1 MGLFLKWY
9 FRKIRTEVDGLQVA
23 NKQLEDFNKA
33 LEQKMED
40 CARDLEREIAGRRR
54 AEKELSLVKDELE
67 NRVLQRTEEMARANV
82 ELKNKF
88 LDAQRA
94 EDQLR
99 NTLGKLEKALEGTFK
114 AMSLT
119 IELRDLYTAGHQRRV
134 MNLAVTLAKEMNL
147 SQDKVEGIR
156 MAGIIHDI
164 GKIAMP
170 AEILAKPT
178 RLSTTEFQLVKD
190 HARVGYNILKR
201 IEFPWPVA
209 QIVLQHHERTDGS
222 GYPDGLVGDAILMEA
237 RILALADHVEALS
250 SHRAY
255 RPALGLDKAMEEIR
269 RGRGIQFDSLV
280 VDTCLKLFREKRLD
294 LDIEANAWVDAFR
307 V

>member
-1 MGLFLKWY
+1 MGFFSSWDC
-9 FRKIRTEVDGLQVA
+9 RKIRKKVDSLEVA

-33 LEQKMED
+33 LEKMMED
-40 CARDLEREIAGRRR
+40 CARDLEKEIADRRR
-54 AEKELSLVKDELE
+54 AEKELSLIKDELE
-67 NRVLQRTEEMARANV
+67 DRVHQRTKELVRANV
-82 ELKNKF
+82 ELESKV
-88 LDAQRA
+88 LDARRA
-94 EDQLR
+94 EDQLQ

-134 MNLAVTLAKEMNL
+134 MNLAVAIAKEMNL
-147 SQDKVEGIR
+147 SQDVVEGIR

-164 GKIAMP
+164 GKIAVP
-170 AEILAKPT
+170 AEILVKPT
-178 RLSTTEFQLVKD
+178 RLSKNEFQLIKE
-190 HARVGYNILKR
+190 HPRLGYDILKR

-209 QIVLQHHERTDGS
+209 QIVLQHHERMDGS

-269 RGRGIQFDSLV
+269 RGRGIQFDSRA
-280 VDTCLKLFREKRLD
+280 VDTCIKLFREKGFHLKT
-294 LDIEANAWVDAFR
+294 EADGWG
-307 V
+307 

>member
-1 MGLFLKWY
+1 MGLFSKWHC
-9 FRKIRTEVDGLQVA
+9 RTIRTKVDSLQVA

-33 LEQKMED
+33 LEQKVED
-40 CARDLEREIAGRRR
+40 HARDLEKEIADRRR
-54 AEKELSLVKDELE
+54 AEKELRLIKDELE
-67 NRVLQRTEEMARANV
+67 NRVLQCTEELVRTNV
-82 ELKNKF
+82 ELKGKF
-88 LDAQRA
+88 LDARRA
-94 EDQLR
+94 EDQLQ

-119 IELRDLYTAGHQRRV
+119 IELRDLFTAGHQRRV
-134 MNLAVTLAKEMNL
+134 MNLAVAIAKEMNL
-147 SQDKVEGIR
+147 SQDEVEGIR
-156 MAGIIHDI
+156 MAGIIHDV

-178 RLSTTEFQLVKD
+178 RLSKAEFQLIKD
-190 HARVGYNILKR
+190 HPRMGYDILKR

-209 QIVLQHHERTDGS
+209 QIVLQHHERMDGS

-250 SHRAY
+250 SHRAH

-269 RGRGIQFDSLV
+269 RGRGIQFDSRV
-280 VDTCLKLFREKRLD
+280 VDTCIKLFREKGFHLRT
-294 LDIEANAWVDAFR
+294 EANGWG
-307 V
+307 

>member
-1 MGLFLKWY
+1 MGLFSKWH
-9 FRKIRTEVDGLQVA
+9 FRTIRTKVDSLQVA

-33 LEQKMED
+33 LEQKVEAG
-40 CARDLEREIAGRRR
+40 ARDLEKEIAGRRR
-54 AEKELSLVKDELE
+54 AEKELRLIKDELE
-67 NRVLQRTEEMARANV
+67 NRVLQRIEELVRANV
-82 ELKNKF
+82 ELKGKV
-88 LDAQRA
+88 LDARRA
-94 EDQLR
+94 ENELQ

-134 MNLAVTLAKEMNL
+134 MNLAVAIAKEMNL

-170 AEILAKPT
+170 AEILTKPT
-178 RLSTTEFQLVKD
+178 RLSRTEFQLIKD
-190 HARVGYNILKR
+190 HPRVGYDILKR

-209 QIVLQHHERTDGS
+209 QIVLQHHERVDGS
-222 GYPDGLVGDAILMEA
+222 GYPDGLVGDAILLEA

-269 RGRGIQFDSLV
+269 RGRGIQFDSRV
-280 VDTCLKLFREKRLD
+280 VDTCIKLFCEKGFHLKT
-294 LDIEANAWVDAFR
+294 EADGWG
-307 V
+307 

>member
-1 MGLFLKWY
+1 MGLFSKWH
-9 FRKIRTEVDGLQVA
+9 FRTIRTKVDSLQVA

-33 LEQKMED
+33 LEQKVEAG
-40 CARDLEREIAGRRR
+40 ARDLEKEIAGRRR
-54 AEKELSLVKDELE
+54 AEKELRLIKDELE
-67 NRVLQRTEEMARANV
+67 NRVLQRIEELVRANV
-82 ELKNKF
+82 ELKGKL
-88 LDAQRA
+88 LDARRA
-94 EDQLR
+94 ENELQ

-134 MNLAVTLAKEMNL
+134 MNLAVAIAKEMNL

-170 AEILAKPT
+170 AEILTKPT
-178 RLSTTEFQLVKD
+178 RLSRTEFQLIKD
-190 HARVGYNILKR
+190 HPRVGYDILKR

-209 QIVLQHHERTDGS
+209 QIVLQHHERVDGS
-222 GYPDGLVGDAILMEA
+222 GYPDGLVGDAILLEA

-269 RGRGIQFDSLV
+269 RGRGIQFDSRV
-280 VDTCLKLFREKRLD
+280 VDTCIKLFCEKGFHLKT
-294 LDIEANAWVDAFR
+294 EADGWG
-307 V
+307 